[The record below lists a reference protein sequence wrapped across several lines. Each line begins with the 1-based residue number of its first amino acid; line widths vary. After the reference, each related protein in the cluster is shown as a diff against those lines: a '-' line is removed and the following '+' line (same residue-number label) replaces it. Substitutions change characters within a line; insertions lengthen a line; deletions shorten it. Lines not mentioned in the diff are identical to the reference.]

1 MLTNPQAARENV
13 PPRLIHQEA
22 RIHDEMCTHR
32 SLEKQP
38 DVNFKI
44 LEGLKMQWRW
54 REHIFLNWQQLDWWV
69 HWVTYIAV
77 IMNESKLLLF
87 ELGWGWDSY
96 PLWISVTMRGYL
108 PAIFRGWPMTGRK
121 TIPVQW
127 RHTRAHP
134 LRWSTM
140 SKDYGLETVYQSLL
154 QYITLVHPAIS
165 MSELS
170 ELTW

>member
-1 MLTNPQAARENV
+1 M
-13 PPRLIHQEA
+13 
-22 RIHDEMCTHR
+22 EMKRTH
-32 SLEKQP
+32 
-38 DVNFKI
+38 
-44 LEGLKMQWRW
+44 
-54 REHIFLNWQQLDWWV
+54 FLNWQQLDWWV

-96 PLWISVTMRGYL
+96 PPWISVTMRGYL

-170 ELTW
+170 ELTWQKWPRSMAKSRGLGSQMFPRRGG